1 MLFNSYIFI
10 LLFLPVTVTGYYL
23 LNRAGIR
30 AGELWLLAMS
40 LWFYGYFNPWYLI
53 LICVSI
59 AVNYTLGSVLNR
71 LAPDTEKTA
80 LRKLLRLIA
89 VLWNLG
95 LFFHFKYYDFFA
107 GSINAVFGTGFTLR
121 HILMP
126 LGISFYTLQ
135 QLSYVLDSYHGEAA
149 DITFTEYALFVTY
162 FPQLVAG
169 PIVLHNELI
178 PQFRDPDKKRP
189 DAGMIS
195 AGIMIFTLGLC
206 KKILIA
212 DTLGKI
218 VAWGYGAT
226 DIASAPDLIIT
237 VLAYT
242 FQVYFDF
249 SGYSDM
255 AVGLGK
261 MCNLTLPMNFNS
273 PYKAVSV
280 TDFWRRWHITLSR
293 FMTKYVYV
301 PLGGSK
307 HGKTKTIINTIIV
320 FTLSG
325 LWHGAN
331 WTFILWGMMNGAG
344 VCIWRFCASFF
355 EKLPKAVQWL
365 VTFVYIFFTMAMFR
379 ADSVTQALLIYR
391 KILVPENLT
400 LTEDMMSLVRIP
412 YLRKALSMMHLPY
425 SEMDVYIVSGVLA
438 LALLLFMC
446 LKTENNYRRKVK
458 LTGATCLMT
467 VALLAFCVVSL
478 GKVSVFLYF
487 NF

>member
-10 LLFLPVTVTGYYL
+10 LLFLPVTVTGYYV
-23 LNRAGIR
+23 LNRAGIK

-53 LICVSI
+53 LICVSVV
-59 AVNYTLGSVLNR
+59 VNFALGSLLNR
-71 LAPDTEKTA
+71 MAHDADSVTK
-80 LRKLLRLIA
+80 RKLLRLVA

-107 GSINAVFGTGFTLR
+107 ESINAVFGTDLVLR

-149 DITFTEYALFVTY
+149 DITFTEYALFVTF

-189 DAGMIS
+189 DPEMLS

-212 DTLGKI
+212 DTLGKV

-226 DIASAPDLIIT
+226 DIASTPDLIIT

-261 MCNLTLPMNFNS
+261 MCNLTLPINFNS

-307 HGKTKTIINTIIV
+307 NGKTKTIINTIIV

-325 LWHGAN
+325 FWHGAN

-344 VCIWRFCASFF
+344 VCIWRFFASFF
-355 EKLPKAVQWL
+355 ERFPRAVQWII
-365 VTFVYIFFTMAMFR
+365 TFVYIFFTMVMFR
-379 ADSVTQALLIYR
+379 AESVSQALLIYR
-391 KILVPENLT
+391 KILMPENMR
-400 LTEDMMSLVRIP
+400 LTEDMMSLMRIP
-412 YLRKALSMMHLPY
+412 YLRKALETLHVPVPTMG
-425 SEMDVYIVSGVLA
+425 VYAVSA
-438 LALLLFMC
+438 ALLFTMLLFIC
-446 LKTENNYRRKVK
+446 LKTENNYKRKTV
-458 LTGATCLMT
+458 LTARTCLMT
-467 VALLAFCVVSL
+467 VALLVFCIVSL